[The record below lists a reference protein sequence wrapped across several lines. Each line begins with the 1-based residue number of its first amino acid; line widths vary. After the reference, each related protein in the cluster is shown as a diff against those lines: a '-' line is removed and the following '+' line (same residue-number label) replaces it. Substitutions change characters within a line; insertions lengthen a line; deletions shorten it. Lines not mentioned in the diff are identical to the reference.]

1 MKASISISMAHLQ
14 LEQDKASCTVC
25 GMKTLERWEIKQE
38 SEGEKELVD
47 TNWLIGCWVVEER
60 LPFWRVMDKESDA
73 GRDTGS
79 EDSKEDGGGARID
92 GQGQRI

>member
-47 TNWLIGCWVVEER
+47 TN
-60 LPFWRVMDKESDA
+60 
-73 GRDTGS
+73 
-79 EDSKEDGGGARID
+79 
-92 GQGQRI
+92 